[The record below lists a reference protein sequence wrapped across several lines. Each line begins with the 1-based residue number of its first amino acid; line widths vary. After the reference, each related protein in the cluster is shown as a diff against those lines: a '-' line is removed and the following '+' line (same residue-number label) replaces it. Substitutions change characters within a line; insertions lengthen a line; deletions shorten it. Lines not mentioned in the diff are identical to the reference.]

1 LKKKWFKPKKHTGWE
16 KDQNAS
22 TRRRKLM
29 DSTSKAW
36 TRHRRYLQAGRR
48 AQALANVTADSETRK
63 KAQADADYFFSKLK

>member
-1 LKKKWFKPKKHTGWE
+1 
-16 KDQNAS
+16 
-22 TRRRKLM
+22 M